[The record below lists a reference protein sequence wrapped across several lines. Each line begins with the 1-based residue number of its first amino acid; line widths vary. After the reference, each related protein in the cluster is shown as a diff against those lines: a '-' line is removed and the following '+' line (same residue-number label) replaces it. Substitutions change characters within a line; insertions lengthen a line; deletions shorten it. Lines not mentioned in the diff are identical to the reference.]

1 MFRLFRGADAC
12 VVSSLHDGMNLV
24 AKEFVSS
31 REDNAGVLILS
42 SFTGASRELS
52 EALIVNPYDTEEMA
66 SAIGLALA
74 MPIEEQAER
83 MKLMRQQVKGV

>member
-1 MFRLFRGADAC
+1 
-12 VVSSLHDGMNLV
+12 
-24 AKEFVSS
+24 
-31 REDNAGVLILS
+31 
-42 SFTGASRELS
+42 
-52 EALIVNPYDTEEMA
+52 MA